1 MLFWLPINVEVLVN
15 CQSAG
20 SDQRNVLRAYRS
32 PLPWP
37 GRGEGKGR
45 CSAIGSETL
54 ASWQLEFEPLTFILS
69 PFFKRRGGPPTA
81 PADNQR
87 TLPNQRSHGCA
98 LARRRGA
105 RTGLGSA
112 RVPGAGCGVPPQRN
126 SPEPLFP
133 CKVISPKK
141 SSRTPG
147 DVRQHARGVRSPETW
162 RDARVDAGAHESQV
176 QNLRR

>member
-1 MLFWLPINVEVLVN
+1 LSVSRFRP
-15 CQSAG
+15 A
-20 SDQRNVLRAYRS
+20 QRPPRIQVAS
-32 PLPWP
+32 PLARE
-37 GRGEGKGR
+37 RGGWGSVQCNWLRKSCEL
-45 CSAIGSETL
+45 AIGVRTPHL
-54 ASWQLEFEPLTFILS
+54 HPL

-81 PADNQR
+81 PTDNQR

-98 LARRRGA
+98 IARRRDA

-112 RVPGAGCGVPPQRN
+112 RVPGAGCGVPHQRN

-162 RDARVDAGAHESQV
+162 RDAH
-176 QNLRR
+176 